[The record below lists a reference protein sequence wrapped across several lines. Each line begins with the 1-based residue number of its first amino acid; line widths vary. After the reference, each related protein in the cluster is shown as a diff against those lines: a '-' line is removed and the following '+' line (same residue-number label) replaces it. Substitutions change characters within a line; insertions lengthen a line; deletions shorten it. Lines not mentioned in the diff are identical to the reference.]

1 MSTGERSLC
10 GRYGLRPVLPLER
23 GFGVPIAATPPD
35 EVPHRSWGRRQQ
47 LLVAFGLLV
56 SIVLAL
62 VFVRTFVTP
71 TWDGPADAGPIVVL
85 GGSAD
90 ERARLG
96 IELAEGPPRRDVILS
111 ADAAKHAERYG
122 RDCEEVDTH
131 CVVPRPLSTW
141 GEAQL
146 VAELARGRDWPAVTV
161 VTSEFH
167 VPRSRMIFQRC
178 VDVRVAMVG
187 ADTYGDR
194 VPLRLAL
201 TEAFAT
207 AVSWSLHRDC

>member
-1 MSTGERSLC
+1 
-10 GRYGLRPVLPLER
+10 
-23 GFGVPIAATPPD
+23 VPIAASPP
-35 EVPHRSWGRRQQ
+35 VPGSRWASGRRRQ
-47 LLVAFGLLV
+47 LLVGIGLLLAV
-56 SIVLAL
+56 VLGV
-62 VFVRTFVTP
+62 VFARTFVTP
-71 TWDGPADAGPIVVL
+71 SWDEPAAEGPIVVL

-96 IELAEGPPRRDVILS
+96 IDLAAGPPRREVVLS
-111 ADAAKHAERYG
+111 ADAAHHAERYG
-122 RDCEEVDTH
+122 RDCAEEDTH

-146 VAELARGRDWPAVTV
+146 VGELARDLDWPAVTV

-167 VPRSRMIFQRC
+167 VPRSRMIFDRC
-178 VDVRVAMVG
+178 LDIPVAMVG

-201 TEAFAT
+201 TEALAT
-207 AVSWSLHRDC
+207 AVSWTVHRDC

>member
-1 MSTGERSLC
+1 
-10 GRYGLRPVLPLER
+10 
-23 GFGVPIAATPPD
+23 VPIAASPP
-35 EVPHRSWGRRQQ
+35 VAGPRRWCWWRRR
-47 LLVAFGLLV
+47 LVVGFGVLVA
-56 SIVLAL
+56 IVLAL
-62 VFVRTFVTP
+62 LAVLFVRTFVTP
-71 TWDGPADAGPIVVL
+71 TWGAPADGGPIVVL

-96 IELAEGPPRRDVILS
+96 IDLAEGPPRREVLLS
-111 ADAAKHAERYG
+111 ADAASHADRYG
-122 RDCEEVDTH
+122 RDCEEDDTL

-146 VAELARGRDWPAVTV
+146 VGELARERGWPAVTV

-167 VPRSRMIFQRC
+167 LARSRMIFDRC
-178 VDVRVAMVG
+178 LEVPVAVVG

-201 TEAFAT
+201 TEALAT
-207 AVSWSLHRDC
+207 AVSWTVHRDC